1 MTGGRGGAGMTIE
14 PISVEQARTIR
25 RAVLKPGLPGG
36 ESVYPGDDAPETIH
50 LGAFESG
57 RLLGI
62 ATLLHDRCPVEGRT
76 GDWRLRGMAT
86 LAEVRGR
93 GIGGDLLEN
102 GVERAACAGAARIWC
117 NGRTRARPFY
127 ERHQF
132 RAVGGEFE
140 IPFTG
145 PHYLFVRDLHAG

>member
-1 MTGGRGGAGMTIE
+1 MTIA
-14 PISVEQARTIR
+14 PISVEQARSIR
-25 RAVLKPGLPGG
+25 RLVLKPGLPDA
-36 ESVYPGDDAPETIH
+36 ESVYAGDDSPDTIH

-62 ATLLHDRCPVEGRT
+62 ATFLHDRCPVEGRA

-86 LAEVRGR
+86 LAAVRGR
-93 GIGGDLLEN
+93 GIGGELLES
-102 GVERAACAGAARIWC
+102 GVERAAHAGAARIWC
-117 NGRTRARPFY
+117 NGRITARPFY

-132 RAVGGEFE
+132 RAVGEEFE

-145 PHYLFVRDLHAG
+145 PHYLFVRDLHAS